1 MSVKVMMILVWF
13 AKKSNKGNLPN
24 KELNGNFKTH
34 THTKKTPPGVPIV
47 AQGLMNPTS
56 IHEES
61 GLIPDLAQWV
71 KDLVLPRAV
80 V

>member
-1 MSVKVMMILVWF
+1 MVIL
-13 AKKSNKGNLPN
+13 K
-24 KELNGNFKTH
+24 H
-34 THTKKTPPGVPIV
+34 THTQKKTPPGVPIV